1 MGYVVRADVMDVQVP
16 ERSVAQ
22 RMEALQHANEVRLA
36 RAEWKREVK
45 RDPSHNTVLLP
56 LYRADLDGWSP
67 FDTMHVGDYLRS
79 IPKVGPVKVTT
90 ALRRMEISRAKTLSG
105 LTDRQRAEVHAFVVP
120 YMRRERRVVDG
131 PPDMG

>member
-1 MGYVVRADVMDVQVP
+1 VMDVQVP

-45 RDPSHNTVLLP
+45 RDPSHNAVLLP

-67 FDTMHVGDYLRS
+67 FDTMHV
-79 IPKVGPVKVTT
+79 
-90 ALRRMEISRAKTLSG
+90 
-105 LTDRQRAEVHAFVVP
+105 
-120 YMRRERRVVDG
+120 
-131 PPDMG
+131 